1 MTATNDIT
9 GDLIHSKTN
18 SDNYRDGWD
27 RIFGSRKKT
36 VEKTESTSESN
47 PQQKLDEESESQDD
61 AKS

>member
-27 RIFGSRKKT
+27 RIFGSRKKNLET
-36 VEKTESTSESN
+36 TESSSESDS
-47 PQQKLDEESESQDD
+47 QKKLVDESETQDD

>member
-27 RIFGSRKKT
+27 RIFGSRKKNL
-36 VEKTESTSESN
+36 EATESSSESD
-47 PQQKLDEESESQDD
+47 PQKTLDAESEPQDD